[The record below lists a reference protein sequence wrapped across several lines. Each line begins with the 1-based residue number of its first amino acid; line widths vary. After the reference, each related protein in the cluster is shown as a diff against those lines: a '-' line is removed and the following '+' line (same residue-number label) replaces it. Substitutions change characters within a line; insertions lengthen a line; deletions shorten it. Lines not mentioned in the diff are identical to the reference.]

1 MARQTIAEQLE
12 KARQILDGAAEGGP
26 DLAARLTQ
34 VGYTT
39 AALSA
44 GRTLYENAGGAR
56 TTAFA
61 ERGDQQGAT
70 ATVNALRQKV
80 ESQYK
85 TLAQIATTVFKDNPD
100 AIKTLGLNDGQLA
113 QPRQSATTAAATPA
127 PEGEPAQ
134 PPTPRLSEA
143 QAAFFDR
150 ARILYTNAQKDP
162 AIAAELATVGYPAT
176 RLAAEQADLQALE
189 DADIKQ
195 EVEKAEA
202 KGSTAAQKAALTELG
217 AWVSRFT
224 GIVVPALKDRPDL
237 LAKLGLKP
245 RGGKR

>member
-1 MARQTIAEQLE
+1 V
-12 KARQILDGAAEGGP
+12 K
-26 DLAARLTQ
+26 
-34 VGYTT
+34 
-39 AALSA
+39 
-44 GRTLYENAGGAR
+44 
-56 TTAFA
+56 
-61 ERGDQQGAT
+61 
-70 ATVNALRQKV
+70 
-80 ESQYK
+80 
-85 TLAQIATTVFKDNPD
+85 
-100 AIKTLGLNDGQLA
+100 
-113 QPRQSATTAAATPA
+113 
-127 PEGEPAQ
+127 

-150 ARILYTNAQKDP
+150 ARILYTNAQNDP

-202 KGSTAAQKAALTELG
+202 KGGTAAQKAALTELN